1 MYIIYI
7 IHIIYIYILYILYI
21 NILYYIQCIYIYG
34 EREMMF
40 LTLLVFNSYVELP
53 EGSGMNQPEFG

>member
-1 MYIIYI
+1 MY
-7 IHIIYIYILYILYI
+7 IYIYMER
-21 NILYYIQCIYIYG
+21 

>member
-1 MYIIYI
+1 MYI
-7 IHIIYIYILYILYI
+7 IYILYILYI

>member
-7 IHIIYIYILYILYI
+7 IHIIYILYILYI

-34 EREMMF
+34 ERERDD
-40 LTLLVFNSYVELP
+40 VPNIAGV
-53 EGSGMNQPEFG
+53 Q